1 MNWEP
6 IVWRVRNLPD
16 LSTEMRQPGPSCSMA
31 VEIRPFGGFLTSSNG
46 KPGARG
52 FGRFTAD
59 EEALP

>member
-1 MNWEP
+1 MNSEP

-16 LSTEMRQPGPSCSMA
+16 LSTEMRQPGASRSM
-31 VEIRPFGGFLTSSNG
+31 SNG

-59 EEALP
+59 EEALRSSA